1 MHLAFVV
8 SIADTE
14 EVVIQDLIQIVL
26 LHALELLQRL
36 LELLFTL
43 IVGKQSA
50 FLTLEDFLKE
60 PSFASEHL
68 ANFEPYFAPV

>member
-1 MHLAFVV
+1 M
-8 SIADTE
+8 
-14 EVVIQDLIQIVL
+14 L

-43 IVGKQSA
+43 IEGKQSA
-50 FLTLEDFLKE
+50 FFTLEDSLKE